1 MHSLALQ
8 VVVSWFW
15 VEQPNVKSSLVKVSK
30 DPSSQRAGLLPLASS
45 SPSCQCPGS
54 LQPFLCVPKHPLS
67 WSGALAQQ
75 RASAEISR
83 GSLEEGKLQVQSGT
97 FGKQQLLFDSPL
109 LAWGWQ
115 QPSLSRVD
123 LCLHGS
129 KAAQS

>member
-54 LQPFLCVPKHPLS
+54 LQPFPCVPKHPLS

-75 RASAEISR
+75 RASAEGISR
-83 GSLEEGKLQVQSGT
+83 DVKRQLGGKKAPGAIWYLWQAAA
-97 FGKQQLLFDSPL
+97 PL
-109 LAWGWQ
+109 
-115 QPSLSRVD
+115 
-123 LCLHGS
+123 
-129 KAAQS
+129 